1 MIRLHMFQRLAVKSI
16 GFGVLVLLGVLA
28 SEMSLA
34 QTRDRGPWWPSPHG
48 AKDQVGAS
56 HYITPQ
62 KIVKAVQLVKTGQV
76 YELGHM
82 YEPSMPQYGNRPY
95 YISLVPTARPQKE
108 GTGAVHQD
116 YFNGYLGQMGT
127 QFDALGHQGQSVKM
141 ADGSV
146 QNVYYNGFTEEDLT
160 GANRGMG
167 GLEALGVE
175 HVKPIFTRGILID
188 IAAYKGVAV
197 LDSRY
202 EVTLAD
208 VQGAL
213 ARENIREESIEPADA
228 ILFNYGWAVN
238 WTNPSKYNDS
248 RFGVGENKGSPG
260 IGIEVAKWLT
270 QRKVSMAGADSCCVQ
285 VQPALKPG
293 SPSVHHELFL
303 HEGIY
308 LLENMD
314 LRELARD
321 RVYEFLFVCPTLRI
335 KGATGSPVRPI
346 AIG

>member
-1 MIRLHMFQRLAVKSI
+1 MIGLHIVQRVVAFWIV
-16 GFGVLVLLGVLA
+16 FVLSTFVF
-28 SEMSLA
+28 SQTSLA
-34 QTRDRGPWWPSPHG
+34 QTPEKGPWWPSAHG

-56 HYITPQ
+56 NYITPE
-62 KIVKAVQLVKTGQV
+62 KVVKAVRLVKTGQM
-76 YELGHM
+76 YELGHI

-95 YISLVPTARPQKE
+95 YINVVPTGRARQA
-108 GTGAVHQD
+108 GAGAVHQD
-116 YFNGYLGQMGT
+116 YFNGFLGQMGT
-127 QFDALGHQGQSVKM
+127 QFDALGHQGQAVKM
-141 ADGSV
+141 ADGSI
-146 QNVYYNGFTEEDLT
+146 QNVYYNGFTEGDLT
-160 GANRGMG
+160 GANRGLG

-175 HVKPIFTRGILID
+175 HVKPIITRGILHD
-188 IAAYKGVAV
+188 IAGYKGVAV

-208 VQGAL
+208 VRGAL
-213 ARENIREESIEPADA
+213 ARENIREDSIEPGDA

-238 WTNPSKYNDS
+238 WNNPSKYNDS

-270 QRKVSMAGADSCCVQ
+270 QKKVVMAGADSCCVQ
-285 VQPALKPG
+285 VQPSLNPAAG
-293 SPSVHHELFL
+293 SVHHELFL

-321 RVYEFLFVCPTLRI
+321 RVYEFLFVCTTERI
-335 KGATGSPVRPI
+335 KGATGSPVRPL
-346 AIG
+346 AIR